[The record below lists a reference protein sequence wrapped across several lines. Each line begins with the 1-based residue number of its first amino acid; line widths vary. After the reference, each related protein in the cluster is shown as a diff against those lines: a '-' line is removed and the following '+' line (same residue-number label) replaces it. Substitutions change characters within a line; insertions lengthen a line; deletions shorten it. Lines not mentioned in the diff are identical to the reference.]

1 MSRTV
6 LLADDDPDI
15 LELLRL
21 FLERENLKV
30 LEALNGIEAWS
41 FIREQRVDLAVIDIM
56 MPELDGIQLLKLLR
70 TDYKIPVIIISAK
83 NEDSDKILGLQLG
96 ADDFIAKPF
105 NPLEVMARI
114 QAMLRRTYEFNEP
127 TGQEDPEPPAPQE
140 RTVIGQLEL
149 DHLDCVLY
157 KEGQDIP
164 LTAIEYK
171 LLTTFMD
178 SPGRVWTKKQL
189 FEQAWSDPYY
199 EDANT
204 IMVHISRL
212 REKIEDNARQPVY
225 IRTIRGL
232 GYKFA
237 RKDDF
242 R

>member
-21 FLERENLKV
+21 FLQRENLKV

-127 TGQEDPEPPAPQE
+127 T
-140 RTVIGQLEL
+140 
-149 DHLDCVLY
+149 Y
-157 KEGQDIP
+157 
-164 LTAIEYK
+164 
-171 LLTTFMD
+171 
-178 SPGRVWTKKQL
+178 
-189 FEQAWSDPYY
+189 
-199 EDANT
+199 
-204 IMVHISRL
+204 
-212 REKIEDNARQPVY
+212 
-225 IRTIRGL
+225 
-232 GYKFA
+232 
-237 RKDDF
+237 
-242 R
+242 